1 MGTTRMTTL
10 HTKPNLRRHLNR
22 RQKGFSLIELL
33 IVIAIIL
40 VIAAI
45 AVPNYNKYQMAGRE
59 TAVITELNVIY
70 GAQTLYYS
78 TFGKYAANLG
88 ELGPPTGGAEG
99 PQGANLL
106 PKTLAEG
113 AHNGYR
119 YTLTGNTA
127 GFSVTALPE
136 VYGSSGRR
144 TFYMDQT
151 KTIHKNDSAE
161 PANANSPE
169 LK

>member
-1 MGTTRMTTL
+1 MTTPQTQPL
-10 HTKPNLRRHLNR
+10 LTSRRRAR
-22 RQKGFSLIELL
+22 RQRGFSLIELL

-59 TAVITELNVIY
+59 TAVITELSVIY

-78 TFGKYAANLG
+78 NFGKYAANLG

-113 AHNGYR
+113 SHNGYR
-119 YTLTGNTA
+119 YTMTGNSG
-127 GFSVTALPE
+127 GFAVTAVPE
-136 VYGSSGRR
+136 VYGSTGRR

-151 KTIHKNDSAE
+151 KTVHQNYSAE

-169 LK
+169 MK